1 MSAQA
6 LQWADVPPT
15 DDDDTPGPN
24 KEVALWARLVYEDAR
39 KRAGGRLSK
48 EDFAAQIGVS
58 RNGLSKV
65 LNGHSGMDVATRR
78 KLTRAAPLELRG
90 GPEAIVLGANASV
103 ERPTQQAYV
112 RPPTS
117 GAGGYVESSQSRIVG
132 HALDTIDDESVRTEA
147 MIKALAGIK
156 EALSEAAKRPTSLGA
171 DIRPD
176 RSQHE

>member
-1 MSAQA
+1 MSALA
-6 LQWADVPPT
+6 LQWAGVPPT
-15 DDDDTPGPN
+15 DDDPPGPN
-24 KEVALWARLVYEDAR
+24 KDVALWARRVYEEAR

-48 EDFAAQIGVS
+48 EDFALQIGVS

-90 GPEAIVLGANASV
+90 GPEAIVLGTNAAV
-103 ERPTQQAYV
+103 EQLTQPAYE

-117 GAGGYVESSQSRIVG
+117 DSGGYVDSSQSRIVG
-132 HALDTIDDESVRTEA
+132 HELDKIEDPSIRTEA

-156 EALSEAAKRPTSLGA
+156 EALHEAAKRPTSLGA
-171 DIRPD
+171 DNRPD
-176 RSQHE
+176 RSQPE